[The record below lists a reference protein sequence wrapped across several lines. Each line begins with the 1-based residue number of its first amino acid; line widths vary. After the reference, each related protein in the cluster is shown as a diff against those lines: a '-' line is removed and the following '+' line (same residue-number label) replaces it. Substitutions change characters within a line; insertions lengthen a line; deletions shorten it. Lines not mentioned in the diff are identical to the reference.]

1 MIVIDGSQGEG
12 GGQVFR
18 TSLTMSM
25 QSGEPVRI
33 DNIRARRSK
42 PGLLRQHLACL
53 RAASEIC
60 SADVQGAELGSDSVT
75 FRPGKVEAGDY
86 HFSIGSAGSTSL
98 VFQTVF
104 LPLMFADKESDI
116 RLEGG
121 THNGHAPSFDF
132 IASSFLPV
140 VETMGYRA
148 EAKLDRYGFYPAGG
162 GAWGVKVGKMNGVQP
177 LSLMERGEIV
187 SQSAV
192 ATSSH
197 IPEHIT
203 ERELAQIQK
212 KCLWSGEQLEQNIVD
227 SAGPGNI
234 VSLRVKSEQVIEV
247 VEVVGEK
254 QLSAERVAGRAI
266 KAVKR
271 YLDSGVPVGEYLA
284 DQLLLPMVLGGGGQ
298 FRTMSPSLHFET
310 NVEIIKQFMD
320 VDIRVDRENEH
331 AWRVAI

>member
-1 MIVIDGSQGEG
+1 MIVIDGAQGEG

-18 TSLTMSM
+18 TSLTLSM
-25 QSGEPVRI
+25 QSGQPVRI
-33 DNIRARRSK
+33 KNIRAGRSK

-104 LPLMFADKESDI
+104 LPLMFVEKESHI

-132 IASSFLPV
+132 IAASFLPV
-140 VETMGYRA
+140 LETMGFRA
-148 EAKLDRYGFYPAGG
+148 HAKLDRYGFYPAGD
-162 GAWGVKVGKMNGVQP
+162 GAWSVKVGAMCGVQA
-177 LSLMERGEIV
+177 LSLTERGEIV
-187 SQSAV
+187 SQRAV
-192 ATSSH
+192 ATSSR

-203 ERELAQIQK
+203 ERELAQVQK
-212 KCLWSGEQLEQNIVD
+212 KFNWSGEQLEQNIVE

-234 VSLRVKSEQVIEV
+234 VSLRIKSEQVTEV
-247 VEVVGEK
+247 VDMVGEK
-254 QLSAERVAGRAI
+254 QLSAERVADRAI

-271 YLDSGVPVGEYLA
+271 YLESGVPVGEYLA

-298 FRTMSPSLHFET
+298 FRTVSPSLHLKT
-310 NVEIIKQFMD
+310 NVEIIRQFMG
-320 VDIRVDRENEH
+320 VDIRVEQEDEH
-331 AWRVAI
+331 AWRVVI